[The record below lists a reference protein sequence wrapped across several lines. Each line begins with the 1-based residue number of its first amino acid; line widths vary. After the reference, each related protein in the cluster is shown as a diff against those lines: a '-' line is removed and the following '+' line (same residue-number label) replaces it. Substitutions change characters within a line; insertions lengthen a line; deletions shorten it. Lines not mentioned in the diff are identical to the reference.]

1 MAESLTVAV
10 SGDLVVEEGGLID
23 ASDRGYPGNETYP
36 GASGPGSYTGGS
48 HLGYGGYYSSGGSP
62 NSTYGS
68 VTRPQEAGSGGSA
81 PYSYDPGKPGGG
93 VVRLTVGG
101 DLQCDGL
108 IRSNGSGELAK
119 NAGAGGS
126 IWIGVAGNVAGSGA
140 IEAVGGTT
148 ITLPHDSFGG
158 GGGGAIALEYG
169 GLLSI
174 PTTSFNASGSSTYH
188 YGGAGTV
195 FLKGPD
201 STFGDLTV
209 DNKDVD
215 GPSTVL
221 PALGSGLAQTGSSGT
236 TLITDKTSIPA
247 YFVGHWVEVSAADGT
262 AKGTWQILAIDGSAL
277 TLADGATVAE
287 GDSWQGVYRFDSLTV
302 QGKAKLIV
310 GDADDFGTV
319 TVAADSTLQRLN
331 RFAPSIDP
339 SKVSIFTASGA
350 YWVSGAEG
358 AVTDV
363 DGISTAAV
371 TNLALSQ
378 SWPISVEADG
388 SFQAVHIAGSQ
399 GDELE
404 ISATDAGTPA
414 LSSTSQ
420 VGYLPEPPPLPVV
433 AFSSGTTTVDESG
446 GTATLSVDLS
456 FSILSGQ
463 VSVDWATVSGSAFEE
478 EDYEAAFGTLI
489 FNPEQTSQTIAVT
502 IIDDSVT
509 EPDETFSIVLSNPA
523 GAILGDPD
531 TMVVTIPA
539 NNDDISPTIDPTAF
553 TLSFVDCAF
562 RLDGDPD
569 AVTPRQGDA
578 GAYVHV
584 TVDNPEPAA
593 DWSTA
598 LVWVDEATEFS
609 FDLGLAVEPGAA
621 ITVTAEDEVED
632 LSSTALVAHALSV
645 PPTFT
650 AEHTTRIWRDETD
663 SAVVTVDPIDITDI
677 SGPVTLRLSNLTAG
691 TSSTLAMACPA
702 SSPASISIA
711 AAPSDEVAV
720 EACTGSQVL
729 VCSDTPIDLGMAG
742 VLPIDLDG
750 ATVTGMWRSG
760 PTVLVGTDT
769 GIARVISLDD
779 PSHPAVLPWQVPL
792 PNGAPAGVIGRG
804 PSSVA
809 YADGSHLLLWDA
821 TAGIVSDLEPL
832 GAGMPIDLVLVRGT
846 NAIVAGH
853 DASGVVVATAASD
866 VGPSGTLCPGGSPLT
881 LSSTTGLTPLA
892 LLPLSSGRVGVL
904 TDDVGQPIRLF
915 DVDGPSEPEPSIRLL
930 LQDLPAPAQAA
941 WLDDDWLTVYGAD
954 NQLYQYRMPQP
965 GTGAWWS
972 GERTLVVR
980 ADYGPSIAPR
990 DTPLAVVRS
999 GFLEPIVAYAD
1010 GIAAFLHSAF
1020 DFGTP

>member
-1 MAESLTVAV
+1 MGQGGYRFDRVTIRASGRLSSLDPIRTTTASFEGGSSGDGAAIYSDLDVSGQLDISGPISARYITAGSLTVHSGGILSHPSTSSLAESLTVAV

-236 TLITDKTSIPA
+236 TLITDKTLIPA

-478 EDYEAAFGTLI
+478 EDYEAAFRTLI

-569 AVTPRQGDA
+569 
-578 GAYVHV
+578 
-584 TVDNPEPAA
+584 E
-593 DWSTA
+593 
-598 LVWVDEATEFS
+598 
-609 FDLGLAVEPGAA
+609 
-621 ITVTAEDEVED
+621 
-632 LSSTALVAHALSV
+632 
-645 PPTFT
+645 
-650 AEHTTRIWRDETD
+650 
-663 SAVVTVDPIDITDI
+663 
-677 SGPVTLRLSNLTAG
+677 
-691 TSSTLAMACPA
+691 
-702 SSPASISIA
+702 
-711 AAPSDEVAV
+711 
-720 EACTGSQVL
+720 
-729 VCSDTPIDLGMAG
+729 
-742 VLPIDLDG
+742 
-750 ATVTGMWRSG
+750 
-760 PTVLVGTDT
+760 
-769 GIARVISLDD
+769 
-779 PSHPAVLPWQVPL
+779 
-792 PNGAPAGVIGRG
+792 
-804 PSSVA
+804 
-809 YADGSHLLLWDA
+809 
-821 TAGIVSDLEPL
+821 
-832 GAGMPIDLVLVRGT
+832 
-846 NAIVAGH
+846 
-853 DASGVVVATAASD
+853 
-866 VGPSGTLCPGGSPLT
+866 
-881 LSSTTGLTPLA
+881 
-892 LLPLSSGRVGVL
+892 
-904 TDDVGQPIRLF
+904 
-915 DVDGPSEPEPSIRLL
+915 
-930 LQDLPAPAQAA
+930 
-941 WLDDDWLTVYGAD
+941 
-954 NQLYQYRMPQP
+954 
-965 GTGAWWS
+965 
-972 GERTLVVR
+972 
-980 ADYGPSIAPR
+980 
-990 DTPLAVVRS
+990 
-999 GFLEPIVAYAD
+999 
-1010 GIAAFLHSAF
+1010 
-1020 DFGTP
+1020 